1 VVFFCLSDFRFII
14 SFSGN
19 IPPPNIEML
28 ENTERAR
35 KKDNPVRLATLGT
48 QGEEKTKQKR
58 NTICVGQ
65 SYT

>member
-14 SFSGN
+14 SFNGN

-48 QGEEKTKQKR
+48 QDEEKTKQKR

-65 SYT
+65 SYA